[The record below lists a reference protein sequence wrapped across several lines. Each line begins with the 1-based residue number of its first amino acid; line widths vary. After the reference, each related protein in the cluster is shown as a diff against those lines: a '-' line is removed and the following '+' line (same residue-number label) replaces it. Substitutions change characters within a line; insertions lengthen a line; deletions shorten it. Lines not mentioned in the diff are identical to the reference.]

1 MYLKVAQLSCVHRM
15 RIEEEQ
21 RIERMERE
29 RIDKEATEAA
39 LRQMAELDEQ
49 LQVSDGFMGGNVN
62 I

>member
-1 MYLKVAQLSCVHRM
+1 
-15 RIEEEQ
+15 
-21 RIERMERE
+21 MERE

-49 LQVSDGFMGGNVN
+49 LQVREVLLNPVVIGWID